1 MSQPIL
7 KKDTTHFPNK
17 LYDNRMEKKHHITT
31 FTAQKEAMGHAITK
45 TERGQEKST
54 RIHLQVLVSEEK
66 AE

>member
-1 MSQPIL
+1 
-7 KKDTTHFPNK
+7 
-17 LYDNRMEKKHHITT
+17 MEKKHHITT

-54 RIHLQVLVSEEK
+54 RIHLQLLVSEVK